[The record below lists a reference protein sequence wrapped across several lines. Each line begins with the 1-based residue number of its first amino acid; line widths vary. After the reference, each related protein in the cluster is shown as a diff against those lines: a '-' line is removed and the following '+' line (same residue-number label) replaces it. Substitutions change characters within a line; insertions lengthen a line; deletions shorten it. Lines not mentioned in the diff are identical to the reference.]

1 MEHIYSYFRKA
12 FQTISD
18 FLSKPKVFTYL
29 LTLILITIPLNFAFG
44 SISCIIFLAMSFSNL
59 HKIKFT
65 YKKALII
72 PILFYLV
79 MLLSLIWTRD
89 LKATFAGLQKEILF
103 LLLPLAFLVI
113 PKLSKQALNK
123 IFNIFSFS
131 MVFYGLYYFIR
142 ALFRYFESGNTN
154 VFFYHELVT
163 EELNA
168 IYVSV
173 FASFAL
179 FYFISLSK
187 KSLKDRLAILILM
200 LLVFLLSSKNIIIV
214 DFLLMFV
221 YYFFF
226 SNRARK
232 TKIITVLM
240 ISFLVVSSVVF
251 VGKIKDRFSVEYESV
266 FNENSKSKND
276 EIDTISLK
284 QAWSSNKFSEN
295 DYFSGSALRIY
306 QIRIFKEMISK
317 ENIFWTGFGLEASQD
332 KIREKAKQNHLYLE
346 YGEYNFHNQYVQTFA
361 EMGVFG
367 LLLLVLMLFFNLKKA
382 IVDKCFI
389 HIVFAVTM
397 ITLFLTESF
406 FCRQRGVI
414 FFITLYCL
422 FNGIKNIK
430 TKNFLK

>member
-1 MEHIYSYFRKA
+1 MEHIYSYFRKV
-12 FQTISD
+12 FQKTSD
-18 FLSKPKVFTYL
+18 FLRKPTVFTYL
-29 LTLILITIPLNFAFG
+29 LSAILITIPLNFAFG
-44 SISCIIFLAMSFSNL
+44 SISCIIFLTMSFSNL

-65 YKKALII
+65 YNKALII

-113 PKLSKQALNK
+113 PKLNKQALNK

-163 EELNA
+163 KELNA

-173 FASFAL
+173 LASFAL
-179 FYFISLSK
+179 FYFISLSNK
-187 KSLKDRLAILILM
+187 LLKERLSILILM

-214 DFLLMFV
+214 DFSLMV
-221 YYFFF
+221 IYYFFF
-226 SNRARK
+226 SNRVRK
-232 TKIITVLM
+232 TKIITVL
-240 ISFLVVSSVVF
+240 ILSFLVISSVVF
-251 VGKIKDRFSVEYESV
+251 VSKIRDRFIIEYESV

-276 EIDTISLK
+276 EIHTISLK
-284 QAWSSNKFSEN
+284 QAWTSNEFSAN
-295 DYFSGSALRIY
+295 DFFSGSALRVY
-306 QIRIFKEMISK
+306 QIRIFKEMVLE
-317 ENIFWTGFGLEASQD
+317 ENIFWTGFGLETSQD
-332 KIREKAKQNHLYLE
+332 KIREKAIQNHLYPE

-367 LLLLVLMLFFNLKKA
+367 LLLLILMLVINLKKA
-382 IVDKCFI
+382 LVDKCFI

-422 FNGIKNIK
+422 FNVKKISREKI
-430 TKNFLK
+430 F